1 MKAKKVKQGCNLECK
16 KKCGDKISDN
26 ERKNIHQSF
35 WNLQNITEKRLFIS
49 KMVKLIPSARSRKRK
64 DTKTG
69 KRRMRGLT
77 QKYFLQ
83 KAGNELVEVCQVFFF
98 NTLDISKQMVST
110 AILKGLETGTIAPD
124 MRGVNSK
131 HNRLSDELVEQVVK
145 HIRKFKTVPSHY
157 CRQTSQRE
165 YLPQELNVA
174 KMHRMYVLWCEK
186 KSSNL

>member
-1 MKAKKVKQGCNLECK
+1 MP
-16 KKCGDKISDN
+16 
-26 ERKNIHQSF
+26 SF
-35 WNLQNITEKRLFIS
+35 
-49 KMVKLIPSARSRKRK
+49 
-64 DTKTG
+64 
-69 KRRMRGLT
+69 
-77 QKYFLQ
+77 FL
-83 KAGNELVEVCQVFFF
+83 

-110 AILKGLETGTIAPD
+110 AISKSLETGTITPD

-145 HIRKFKTVPSHY
+145 HICKFKTVPSHY